1 MYLLDTCVFS
11 ELIKKDPSKNVTD
24 WILARDERLFAVS
37 ALTFGE
43 IKKGIEKLTEATRKK
58 KLELW
63 FQDFLIP
70 RFWNQMVVIDS
81 QVANTW
87 GELIAKAEKK
97 GRILPTIDS
106 LIAATA
112 VTHNLHIVTRNT
124 KDFEGFHLTIINPW
138 EKVD

>member
-11 ELIKKDPSKNVTD
+11 ELIKKDPTKNVTD
-24 WILARDERLFAVS
+24 WILARDERLFSVC

-43 IKKGIEKLTEATRKK
+43 ITKGIEKLNEPTRRK

-63 FQDFLIP
+63 VQDFLVP
-70 RFWNQMVVIDS
+70 RFWNRIIVIDG

-87 GELIAKAEKK
+87 GELVAKAEKK
-97 GRILPTIDS
+97 GRVLPTIDS

-112 VTHNLHIVTRNT
+112 ITHNLHLVTRNT
-124 KDFEGFHLTIINPW
+124 KDFEGFHLSIINPW
-138 EKVD
+138 NEE